1 MTYNYHVPLE
11 KNDVSF
17 FRKITQILQKLSSKP
32 AVLRRVLLGEST
44 VASRIKRLGSLMI
57 VLVTIVQIRRVHVD
71 QTWGASMIGQRNL
84 ESPIIG

>member
-44 VASRIKRLGSLMI
+44 VASRIKRLGSL
-57 VLVTIVQIRRVHVD
+57 R
-71 QTWGASMIGQRNL
+71 
-84 ESPIIG
+84 